1 MIRRPPRSTRTDTLF
16 PYTTLFR
23 SHSAQPS
30 LAGIGPDRRLRAV
43 DPLIVFARAAV
54 AKRDIAADAA
64 IGDRRGETVVINAG
78 EWPDAREWGGDA
90 GRRLDVQILAGD
102 AFFDNQDE
110 IPAERSAGLPQAHG
124 LDRQGLV

>member
-43 DPLIVFARAAV
+43 DPLIVFARASV
-54 AKRDIAADAA
+54 AKRDIAADDA

-78 EWPDAREWGGDA
+78 EWPDAREVGGDA
-90 GRRLDVQILAGD
+90 GRRIDGQIMAGD
-102 AFFDNQDE
+102 DCVDKE
-110 IPAERSAGLPQAHG
+110 DDSPAHG
-124 LDRQGLV
+124 WAGRPMANGQALCTV